1 LDLPEKEYRKGIE
14 LVSIRQQKELHS
26 LCRKKE
32 KAKKGFDDDVDVKL
46 FQQVSCQ
53 LKATNLPHRS
63 IELGQYRENV
73 SD

>member
-1 LDLPEKEYRKGIE
+1 MPDNKLDLPEKEYRKGIE

-46 FQQVSCQ
+46 FQ
-53 LKATNLPHRS
+53 
-63 IELGQYRENV
+63 
-73 SD
+73 